1 MTIQGDGTIQDH
13 GRHAQTVHV
22 AVYET
27 MPCLV
32 VCMNQKF
39 WSLAYGSVHHTCIK
53 LSCIAREGE
62 IEKTDPYEM
71 EREKGME
78 GCRQTVRD
86 TQPNKAKVDDTVLD
100 EHLDDPSG
108 ATNHPHIAR
117 MKAQA
122 IC

>member
-1 MTIQGDGTIQDH
+1 
-13 GRHAQTVHV
+13 
-22 AVYET
+22 
-27 MPCLV
+27 
-32 VCMNQKF
+32 
-39 WSLAYGSVHHTCIK
+39 
-53 LSCIAREGE
+53 
-62 IEKTDPYEM
+62 M